1 MKDRKIIISSAMFPG
16 DIDFPGSWNRGEAEK
31 RGKTGAALSMLRPD
45 SAPCTPA
52 ATPVFHIRGPDE
64 QLFIQGK
71 KPPRVRFGHE
81 DIHTVSK
88 EIKQVGAA
96 ETDDF
101 AHFENPSDD
110 SRVVR
115 RPTGYALA
123 RKRARSRIA
132 AAGPDPPCGENAVAS
147 LSSLMH
153 NSCQMT
159 YFRSFLFDFS
169 TLCTNLLSSPFLSS
183 QIHHK
188 L

>member
-1 MKDRKIIISSAMFPG
+1 
-16 DIDFPGSWNRGEAEK
+16 
-31 RGKTGAALSMLRPD
+31 MLRPD
-45 SAPCTPA
+45 SAPCTPT
-52 ATPVFHIRGPDE
+52 ATPVFHIRGPDK

-81 DIHTVSK
+81 DIHTISK
-88 EIKQVGAA
+88 EIKQVGAT

-101 AHFENPSDD
+101 AHFENLSDD

-132 AAGPDPPCGENAVAS
+132 ATGPDLPCGENAVAS
-147 LSSLMH
+147 LSSLTH

-159 YFRSFLFDFS
+159 YFRSFLFYFS
-169 TLCTNLLSSPFLSS
+169 MLRTNLLSSPFPFFTNSS
-183 QIHHK
+183 QTVKIFVRRTG
-188 L
+188 

>member
-1 MKDRKIIISSAMFPG
+1 
-16 DIDFPGSWNRGEAEK
+16 
-31 RGKTGAALSMLRPD
+31 MLRPD

-52 ATPVFHIRGPDE
+52 ATPVFHIRGPDK

-81 DIHTVSK
+81 DIHAISK

-101 AHFENPSDD
+101 AHFESPSDN

-153 NSCQMT
+153 NSCQMV
-159 YFRSFLFDFS
+159 YFLGFMFYFSMLQMKLFPSLF
-169 TLCTNLLSSPFLSS
+169 FSS